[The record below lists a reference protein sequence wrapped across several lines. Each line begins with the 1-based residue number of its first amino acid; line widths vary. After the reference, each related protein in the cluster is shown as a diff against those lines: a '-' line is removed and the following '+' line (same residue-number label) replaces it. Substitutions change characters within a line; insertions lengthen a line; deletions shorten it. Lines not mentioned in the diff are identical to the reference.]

1 MADGSRRVWWAIGL
15 LTSILVCYMPLP
27 FVDVLIYGIFVYYV
41 ARPVY
46 GVMRKM
52 IRSDSLSVFLSLF
65 LVILPVIVIALYAAS
80 VASFELSRLLEGVD
94 YSIPIKYLSDAVDS
108 MSLLGQQLT
117 PQELW
122 DLINSSGGLDLLIVP
137 VTILLDVSFK
147 LFLTLT
153 IGYYLIKDGRRLR
166 EWATGALFP
175 GEDDLGRRFFDSLDA
190 NLRGI
195 FAGTVLVAVMTS
207 FVAIVL
213 FYTMDSI
220 APASLVIPYPFLLGL
235 LCGIA
240 IFVPGIGVA
249 IIWVPI
255 VIYLIVQAYFGGVL
269 LSAAWFLLLFAVA
282 VFLFVGVAPDLLLR
296 PLISSKN
303 MHPGIML
310 CSYIFGYAVFG
321 FVGLFLGPLIVA
333 AASSFAK
340 VVLPA
345 IRD

>member
-1 MADGSRRVWWAIGL
+1 ML
-15 LTSILVCYMPLP
+15 LP
-27 FVDVLIYGIFVYYV
+27 FVDVIIYGVFVYYV

-46 GVMRKM
+46 GVMHKI

-65 LVILPVIVIALYAAS
+65 LVILPVLIIALYAAS

-94 YSIPIKYLSDAVDS
+94 YSIPFKYLSDAVDNL
-108 MSLLGQQLT
+108 SLLGQQLT

-122 DLINSSGGLDLLIVP
+122 DLLNSSGNLDLLIVP
-137 VTILLDVSFK
+137 VTILLDISFK

-153 IGYYLIKDGRRLR
+153 IGYYMLKDGRRLK
-166 EWATGALFP
+166 EWAIRSLFP
-175 GEDDLGRRFFDSLDA
+175 GEDDLAEKFFDSLDA

-220 APASLVIPYPFLLGL
+220 APTNLVIPYPFLLGL
-235 LCGIA
+235 LCGLA

-249 IIWVPI
+249 VIWVPI
-255 VIYLIVQAYFGGVL
+255 VIYLIAQAYFGGIL
-269 LSAAWFLLLFAVA
+269 LSSALFLLLFTVS
-282 VFLFVGVAPDLLLR
+282 VVLFVGVAPDLLLR
-296 PLISSKN
+296 PVLSGRS
-303 MHPGIML
+303 MHSGVVL
-310 CSYIFGYAVFG
+310 GSYIFGYAVFG
-321 FVGLFLGPLIVA
+321 FVGLFLGPLLVA
-333 AASSFAK
+333 VFSSFAK

-345 IRD
+345 LRD